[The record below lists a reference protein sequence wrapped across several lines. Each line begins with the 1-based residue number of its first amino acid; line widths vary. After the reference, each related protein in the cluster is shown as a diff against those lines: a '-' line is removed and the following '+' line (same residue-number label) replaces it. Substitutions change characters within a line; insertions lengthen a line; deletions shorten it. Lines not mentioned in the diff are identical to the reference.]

1 MTGELPAALRRRV
14 EPVRARFSGRLGF
27 WAHDLRT
34 GDEVCLD
41 ADDRFPS
48 ASTIKLWVL
57 RELFARAEAGELD
70 PERDQLSL
78 GPHDRVIGSG
88 VIKDLTPGLTMSLR
102 DVATLMVTV
111 SDNTAT
117 NLLITRLG
125 TRAINTGARRAGYG
139 ATHLH
144 GLFFKGRGIRGSYTT
159 PADSGRLMLG
169 VATGREVSK
178 SASREMLDILRREQF
193 ANIVGRMIPFDPY
206 ATGRDRWRLGSKSGS
221 IKGVR
226 NDAAIVEGPGCRYVI
241 SLMSRDCKDER
252 FNVDNEATLALA
264 RIAAEIHNWFGRR
277 R

>member
-1 MTGELPAALRRRV
+1 MASDLPGALRRRV
-14 EPVRARFSGRLGF
+14 EPVRRRFSGHLGF

-34 GDEVCLD
+34 GEEVQL
-41 ADDRFPS
+41 AARDRFPS

-70 PERDQLSL
+70 LDRDDLSL
-78 GPHDRVIGSG
+78 GPRDRVIGSG
-88 VIKDLTPGLTMSLR
+88 VMKDLTPGLRMSLR
-102 DVATLMVTV
+102 DVATLMITV

-117 NLLITRLG
+117 NLLIAHLG
-125 TRAINTGARRAGYG
+125 TRAINAAARAAGYG
-139 ATHLH
+139 DTHLH

-169 VATGREVSK
+169 VATGREVSRA
-178 SASREMLDILRREQF
+178 ASGGMLDILRREQY

-206 ATGRDRWRLGSKSGS
+206 ASGAGRWRLASKSGS

-226 NDAAIVEGPGCRYVI
+226 NDCAMVEGPGCRYVI
-241 SLMSRDCKDER
+241 SLMSRDCADER
-252 FNVDNEATLALA
+252 FNVDNEANLALA
-264 RIAAEIHNWFGRR
+264 RIAAEIHDWFGRR